1 MKGER
6 RAKRWNGVARWL
18 SSAVIGGCFLNG
30 FCPYLTRFEI
40 PTTFGPSEKMN
51 ELHLNQLLGRDEI
64 DIDLKEIAAYL
75 NDQTVLVTGA
85 GGSIGSELCRQISRF
100 EPKTLLLLGRGEQ
113 SIYTIHLECR
123 THFPKLD
130 VLPIIADIR
139 DANRMRQVY
148 EAHRPA
154 VIFHTA
160 AHKHVELIE
169 AFPEEVVKNNIIG
182 TKIVSELAHECGV
195 QRFVTISTDKAVKP
209 VCVYGAGKRLSEF
222 QIEGLS
228 RRSDTIFVTVRFGNV
243 LGARGSI
250 VPLFQKQIAE
260 GGPVTV
266 HPEATR
272 YFMTIPESARLVIQS
287 GAMGKN
293 GEIFILDMGKSLS
306 ILDLATEMIRLAGK
320 EPGVDIK
327 LEFID
332 LRPGDKL
339 HEELL
344 TQTEGVCMTKNKKIF
359 IAQPDQ
365 IDTDALETTIA
376 ELEQLAEETKRTA
389 IIEKLVEFLPDYQPV
404 KKEGVMT

>member
-1 MKGER
+1 MGR
-6 RAKRWNGVARWL
+6 RLVL
-18 SSAVIGGCFLNG
+18 LLVSCLFLA
-30 FCPYLTRFEI
+30 FFPYLTRFDI
-40 PTTFGPSEKMN
+40 STTFGLSENMT

-100 EPKTLLLLGRGEQ
+100 EPKLLLLLGRGEQ

-123 THFPKLD
+123 THFPKVN

-154 VIFHTA
+154 VVFHTA

-182 TKIVSELAHECGV
+182 TKIVSELAHEYGV
-195 QRFVTISTDKAVKP
+195 RRFVMISTDKAVKP

-222 QIEGLS
+222 QISGLS
-228 RRSDTIFVTVRFGNV
+228 RRSDAIFVTVRFGNV

-266 HPEATR
+266 HPKATR
-272 YFMTIPESARLVIQS
+272 YFMTTPEAARLVIQS
-287 GAMGKN
+287 GSMGKN
-293 GEIFILDMGKSLS
+293 GEIFILDMGKSLP
-306 ILDLATEMIRLAGK
+306 IIDLAIEMIRLAGK
-320 EPGVDIK
+320 EPGVDIQLK
-327 LEFID
+327 FID

-344 TQTEGVCMTKNKKIF
+344 TQTEGICMTKNKKIF

-365 IDTDALETTIA
+365 VNIAVLETAIA
-376 ELEQLAEETKRTA
+376 ELEQLAEETKRND
-389 IIEKLVEFLPDYQPV
+389 IIQKLTEFLPDYKPSALWA
-404 KKEGVMT
+404 

>member
-1 MKGER
+1 MRLQDKVAIISGGAHGMGAVEAR
-6 RAKRWNGVARWL
+6 LFAREGAKV
-18 SSAVIGGCFLNG
+18 V
-30 FCPYLTRFEI
+30 
-40 PTTFGPSEKMN
+40 
-51 ELHLNQLLGRDEI
+51 
-64 DIDLKEIAAYL
+64 
-75 NDQTVLVTGA
+75 
-85 GGSIGSELCRQISRF
+85 
-100 EPKTLLLLGRGEQ
+100 
-113 SIYTIHLECR
+113 
-123 THFPKLD
+123 
-130 VLPIIADIR
+130 IADIR

-389 IIEKLVEFLPDYQPV
+389 IIEKLVEFLPDYQPAQ
-404 KKEGVMT
+404 KRGRLTIEACDKFSQNARYSHF

>member
-1 MKGER
+1 
-6 RAKRWNGVARWL
+6 
-18 SSAVIGGCFLNG
+18 
-30 FCPYLTRFEI
+30 
-40 PTTFGPSEKMN
+40 MN

-75 NDQTVLVTGA
+75 TDQTVLVTGA
-85 GGSIGSELCRQISRF
+85 GGSIGSELCRQIGRF
-100 EPKTLLLLGRGEQ
+100 APQTLLLLGRGEQ
-113 SIYTIHLECR
+113 SIYTILMECDK
-123 THFPKLD
+123 HFPKLD
-130 VLPIIADIR
+130 VRPIIADIR
-139 DANRMRQVY
+139 DANRMRHVY

-182 TKIVSELAHECGV
+182 TKIVSELAHEYGI
-195 QRFVTISTDKAVKP
+195 QRFVMISTDKAVKP
-209 VCVYGAGKRLSEF
+209 ACVYGAGKRLSEF
-222 QIEGLS
+222 QIEGLA

-266 HPEATR
+266 HPKATR
-272 YFMTIPESARLVIQS
+272 YFMTIPEAARLVIQS
-287 GAMGKN
+287 GSMGKN
-293 GEIFILDMGKSLS
+293 GEIFILDMGKSLP
-306 ILDLATEMIRLAGK
+306 ILDLAIEMIRLAGK

-344 TQTEGVCMTKNKKIF
+344 TRGEGICMTQNKKIF
-359 IAQPDQ
+359 IAQSDQ
-365 IDTDALETTIA
+365 IDIDALEATIA

-389 IIEKLVEFLPDYQPV
+389 IIEKLTEFLPDYNPSALWA
-404 KKEGVMT
+404 

>member
-1 MKGER
+1 M
-6 RAKRWNGVARWL
+6 
-18 SSAVIGGCFLNG
+18 
-30 FCPYLTRFEI
+30 T
-40 PTTFGPSEKMN
+40 
-51 ELHLNQLLGRDEI
+51 ELRLEQLLGRDEI
-64 DIDLKEIAAYL
+64 NIDLKEIAAYL

-85 GGSIGSELCRQISRF
+85 GGSIGSELCRQISLF
-100 EPKTLLLLGRGEQ
+100 TPQKLLLLGRGEQ

-123 THFPKLD
+123 TRFPNLNA
-130 VLPIIADIR
+130 LPIIADIR
-139 DANRMRQVY
+139 DSNRMRQVY
-148 EAHRPA
+148 EAYGPA

-169 AFPEEVVKNNIIG
+169 AFPEEVVKNNILG
-182 TKIVSELAHECGV
+182 TKIVSELAHEYGV
-195 QRFVTISTDKAVKP
+195 QRFVMISTDKAVKP

-222 QIEGLS
+222 QIEGLA

-272 YFMTIPESARLVIQS
+272 YFMTIPEAARLVIQS
-287 GAMGKN
+287 GSMGKN
-293 GEIFILDMGKSLS
+293 GEIFILDMGKS
-306 ILDLATEMIRLAGK
+306 IPIIDLAFEMIRLAGK
-320 EPGVDIK
+320 EPGVDIQIK
-327 LEFID
+327 FID

-344 TQTEGVCMTKNKKIF
+344 TQTEGVRTTKHKKIF

-365 IDTDALETTIA
+365 INPNALEMTIQ
-376 ELEQLAEETKRTA
+376 ELEKLAEKTKRID
-389 IIEKLVEFLPDYQPV
+389 IIQKLAEFLPEYKPSALWTQ
-404 KKEGVMT
+404 KKGVMT